1 MTEIAGTVLFV
12 LVQLFSNFVQAVT
25 GFGGGPIAMPPSMAL
40 VGVAQ
45 AKAAVTCILWL
56 TCIIISVRQIRNI
69 DLKHLGIILGCM
81 IPGVLVGMWL
91 FSVLSLN
98 ILMLVYGII
107 VVLIGGWKLFFP
119 AQRDLPHS
127 VRIVALILS
136 GLMQGMFTSGGP
148 FLVIYAVSAIPDKN
162 RFRATISTVW
172 AVINTYMVARMAVGG
187 MYSNGEYMLVVYSLI
202 PVALAIYT
210 GKRVADRLDRELFLK
225 VVYALL
231 IVSGALLI
239 YNYFS
244 IA

>member
-1 MTEIAGTVLFV
+1 MPKMIRTVLFV

-40 VGVAQ
+40 VGVSE
-45 AKAAVTCILWL
+45 AKAAVTCILWV
-56 TCIIISVRQIRNI
+56 TCIIISVRQIKNI
-69 DLKHLGIILGCM
+69 DRKHLGIILGCM
-81 IPGVLVGMWL
+81 IPGVFAGMWL
-91 FSVLSLN
+91 FSILPLN
-98 ILMLVYGII
+98 ILMLIYGII

-119 AQRDLPHS
+119 TKSDLPHPA
-127 VRIVALILS
+127 RIAALILS

-162 RFRATISTVW
+162 RFRATVSTVW

-187 MYSNGEYMLVVYSLI
+187 MYSNGEYKLVLYSLI
-202 PVALAIYT
+202 PVAIAIIV
-210 GKRVADRLDRELFLK
+210 GKKVADRLNREMFLK

-231 IVSGALLI
+231 MISGALLI

-244 IA
+244 I

>member
-1 MTEIAGTVLFV
+1 MSVAVRTVLFV

-40 VGVAQ
+40 VGIAQ

-56 TCIIISVRQIRNI
+56 TCMIIAIRQIRNI

-81 IPGVLVGMWL
+81 IPGVVAGMWL
-91 FSVLSLN
+91 FSILPLN
-98 ILMLVYGII
+98 ILMLVYGVI
-107 VVLIGGWKLFFP
+107 VVLIGGWKFF
-119 AQRDLPHS
+119 ASEERDLPHS
-127 VRIVALILS
+127 VRIAALILS

-148 FLVIYAVSAIPDKN
+148 FLVIYAVSAIPEKN
-162 RFRATISTVW
+162 RFRATVSTVW

-202 PVALAIYT
+202 PVAAAIIL
-210 GKRVADRLDRELFLK
+210 GKKVADRLNRRVFLK

-231 IVSGALLI
+231 VVSGALLI
-239 YNYFS
+239 YNYFTV
-244 IA
+244 A